1 MSILK
6 TAVRNSPDL
15 KVRAVV
21 RMPTP
26 QRLLLA
32 PYDGK
37 SFFIIF
43 TLKICFFST

>member
-21 RMPTP
+21 RMPIAAASP
-26 QRLLLA
+26 SLA
-32 PYDGK
+32 
-37 SFFIIF
+37 
-43 TLKICFFST
+43 L